1 MLCVVNCIEN
11 PYISNYLKKRKKIE
25 REDSTNEREDIS
37 QNPPGVYYDESG
49 NKEELP
55 IQPISSIRS
64 LKRLIKP
71 THDVVKKKERRK
83 KRGKKVSLQIMLL
96 LLLLFPMKMNQK

>member
-25 REDSTNEREDIS
+25 REYSTNEREDIS
-37 QNPPGVYYDESG
+37 QYPPSVSYDESG

-55 IQPISSIRS
+55 IQSISTTRCSK
-64 LKRLIKP
+64 KRIKP
-71 THDVVKKKERRK
+71 AQGGEEEKVEVKR
-83 KRGKKVSLQIMLL
+83 
-96 LLLLFPMKMNQK
+96 